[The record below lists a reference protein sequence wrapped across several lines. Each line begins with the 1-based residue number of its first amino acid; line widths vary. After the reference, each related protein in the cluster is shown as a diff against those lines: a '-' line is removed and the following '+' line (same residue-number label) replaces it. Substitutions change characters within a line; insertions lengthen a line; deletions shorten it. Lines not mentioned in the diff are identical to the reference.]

1 MWSNGQLKAQK
12 SVQKIFWRLDVPAMG
27 KACIFGEGTDGP
39 PIMRLRQRTTGRQRL
54 SNAGGRTEQ
63 NEAAKEKTLQNVLD
77 CQPVALLRW
86 LKETHPEVIQNTKWI
101 FEAKDYI
108 RFMLTDE
115 AYAEITDYSGTS
127 LMNLKSAS
135 FDKDILKIFGIEE
148 VYDKLPPIKYS
159 CDRCGCISKKASKET
174 GIPEGVPVCAGMF
187 DIDACAIA
195 MGAQKDDDICVITG
209 TWAINE
215 YVSKEYS
222 KSGKTVNNS
231 FFCIPGNYL
240 IEESSPASAG
250 NLEWFMGNCMEYDAD
265 FCGKS
270 GTVLYDQ
277 INRMVEEVPPEE
289 SDVIFVPFLYG
300 SNAPDLNKACF
311 FGMLNAHTKAHL
323 LRAIFEGVAFCHLN
337 HIDRLLKE
345 REKPAYIKLAGGV
358 TNSGVWT
365 QMFADIIG
373 IPVKVIETKE
383 LGGLGCAIA
392 GAVCSGV
399 CKDLDEATDRMVHV
413 SRIIVPDKTRTAVYK
428 RKYDAYNRLICL
440 LGDMKEA

>member
-1 MWSNGQLKAQK
+1 M
-12 SVQKIFWRLDVPAMG
+12 I
-27 KACIFGEGTDGP
+27 
-39 PIMRLRQRTTGRQRL
+39 
-54 SNAGGRTEQ
+54 
-63 NEAAKEKTLQNVLD
+63 
-77 CQPVALLRW
+77 
-86 LKETHPEVIQNTKWI
+86 
-101 FEAKDYI
+101 
-108 RFMLTDE
+108 
-115 AYAEITDYSGTS
+115 
-127 LMNLKSAS
+127 
-135 FDKDILKIFGIEE
+135 
-148 VYDKLPPIKYS
+148 KLPPIKYS

-383 LGGLGCAIA
+383 LGDW
-392 GAVCSGV
+392 AVPLRARYAAAYVKIWTKQQTVWCMCPGSLCRIKPVRRFTSGN
-399 CKDLDEATDRMVHV
+399 
-413 SRIIVPDKTRTAVYK
+413 
-428 RKYDAYNRLICL
+428 YDAYNRLICL